1 MHVRA
6 AKDRDHHARKR
17 RRPLI
22 KKTPGDPIMIYVVAT
37 SQVEPETRDE
47 IISNGKVE
55 KL

>member
-1 MHVRA
+1 
-6 AKDRDHHARKR
+6 
-17 RRPLI
+17 
-22 KKTPGDPIMIYVVAT
+22 MIYVVAT